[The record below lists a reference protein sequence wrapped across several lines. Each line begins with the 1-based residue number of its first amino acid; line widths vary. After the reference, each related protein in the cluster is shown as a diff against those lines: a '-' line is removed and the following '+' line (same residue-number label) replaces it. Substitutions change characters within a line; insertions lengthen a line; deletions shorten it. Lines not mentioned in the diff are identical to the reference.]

1 MKKRILRISAYLLAS
16 LAIIFAV
23 SFAQA
28 GDSTSFNPTA
38 VTVKVESIGGVPI
51 GGVIPWFSATVPK
64 GYLKCNG
71 QSFSES
77 TYPKLKVALNTT
89 KVPDLRGVFL
99 RGVDDGRG
107 IESGRTLNSY
117 EGASENM
124 RLVRQTQD
132 ITLYSRHGSPVTP
145 ARAKY
150 PVYSTVYIGEN
161 GGWSNWGV
169 TSAATKVAYKSG
181 SGTPGTGNMVKLDYT
196 YGVRFKVDGID
207 AGGPANVSTMYIIR
221 AK

>member
-1 MKKRILRISAYLLAS
+1 MKKRFLRISAYLLAS

-77 TYPKLKVALNTT
+77 AYPKLKVALNTT

-117 EGASENM
+117 EGASGNM

-132 ITLYSRHGSPVTP
+132 ISVYRHGYPATP

-150 PVYSTVYIGEN
+150 PVYSTVYIGEKE
-161 GGWSNWGV
+161 GWSNWGV
-169 TSAATKVAYKSG
+169 TSAATRVAYHSG
-181 SGTPGTGNMVKLDYT
+181 SGTTGTGNMIQENYT